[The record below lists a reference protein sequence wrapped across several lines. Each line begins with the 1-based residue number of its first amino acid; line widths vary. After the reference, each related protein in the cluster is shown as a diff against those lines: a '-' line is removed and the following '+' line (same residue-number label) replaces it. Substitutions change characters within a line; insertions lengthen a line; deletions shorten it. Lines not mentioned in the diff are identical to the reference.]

1 MAYNAISGTLI
12 AAQNYVPGD
21 LVVGN
26 VVSGNLSTSDGASV
40 INVPRVS
47 NATNNAILTNVDGDA
62 NTLTCET
69 NLTFDGTSLN
79 ITGDL
84 TASIS
89 ISASFFEGDG
99 SRLTN
104 LPGGGGSGAGIFT
117 ETAGNNAFTTSS
129 VQIGADGTSPSTL
142 SIVGSSFLSGSVT
155 HKRIRATNASYTVS
169 TTDYYVGVD
178 STNNTVKIIL
188 PNASA
193 MTSGQTIVVKDE
205 GGQAHLNE
213 ITISGSGADKI
224 DGQNTVVLGS
234 PYAALQLYCD
244 GATKYFIY

>member
-26 VVSGNLSTSDGASV
+26 VISGNLSTSDGANV

-69 NLTFDGTSLN
+69 NLTFDGVSLN
-79 ITGDL
+79 IAGDL

-104 LPGGGGSGAGIFT
+104 LPPGGIFT
-117 ETAGNNAFTTSS
+117 ETAFNNAYTTSS
-129 VQIGADGTSPSTL
+129 LKIGAAGTATATL
-142 SIVGSSFLSGSVT
+142 SIAGGSFLSGALI
-155 HKRIRATNASYTVS
+155 HKRQVVAGDYTIS
-169 TTDYYVGVD
+169 TTDYYVGID
-178 STNNTVKIIL
+178 SAGGVVKITL
-188 PNASA
+188 PSASA
-193 MTSGQTIVVKDE
+193 MTSGQTLVLKDE
-205 GGQAHLNE
+205 GGQSHTNE

-224 DGQNTVVLGS
+224 DGQNTVVLAS

>member
-1 MAYNAISGTLI
+1 MAYNAVSGTLI
-12 AAQNYVPGD
+12 AAQQYVPGD
-21 LVVGN
+21 LIVGN

-47 NATNNAILTNVDGDA
+47 NATDNAILTNVAGNA
-62 NTLTCET
+62 NTLTCES

-104 LPGGGGSGAGIFT
+104 LPGGGGAGGGIFT
-117 ETAGNNAFTTSS
+117 STAGNNAFTTSS
-129 VQIGADGTSPSTL
+129 INVGSSGTAAATL
-142 SIVGSSFLSGSVT
+142 SVVGGSFLSGALI
-155 HKRIRATNASYTVS
+155 HKRRKVIDDYTIS

-178 STNNTVKIIL
+178 TAGGAVKLTL

-193 MTSGQTIVVKDE
+193 LTSGQTFVLKDE
-205 GGQAHLNE
+205 GGVANVSA

-224 DGQNTVVLGS
+224 DGQNTVVLAS
-234 PYAALQLYCD
+234 PHAALQLYCD
-244 GATKYFIY
+244 GDTKYFIY

>member
-1 MAYNAISGTLI
+1 MAYNAVSGTLI
-12 AAQNYVPGD
+12 AAQNYIPGD

-26 VVSGNLSTSDGASV
+26 IVSGNLSTSDGASV

-47 NATNNAILTNVDGDA
+47 NATNNAILTNVAGNA
-62 NTLTCET
+62 NTLTCES
-69 NLTFDGTSLN
+69 NLTFDGTSLS

-104 LPGGGGSGAGIFT
+104 LPGGGGSGGGIFT
-117 ETAGNNAFTTSS
+117 STAGNNAFTTSS
-129 VQIGADGTSPSTL
+129 INVGASGTAIATL
-142 SIVGSSFLSGSVT
+142 SVVGGSFLSGALI
-155 HKRIRATNASYTVS
+155 HKRHRVTGDYTIS
-169 TTDYYVGVD
+169 TTDYYVGID
-178 STNNTVKIIL
+178 TAGGAVKLTL

-193 MTSGQTIVVKDE
+193 LTSGQTFVLKDE
-205 GGQAHLNE
+205 GGVANVSA

-224 DGQNTVVLGS
+224 DGQNTVVLAS
-234 PYAALQLYCD
+234 PHAALQLYCD